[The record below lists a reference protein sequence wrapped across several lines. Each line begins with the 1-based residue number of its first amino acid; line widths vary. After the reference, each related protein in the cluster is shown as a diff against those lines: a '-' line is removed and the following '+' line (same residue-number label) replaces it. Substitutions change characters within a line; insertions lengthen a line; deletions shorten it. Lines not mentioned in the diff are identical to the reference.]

1 MCGIVGYTGAR
12 SAVDP
17 LIEGLRRL
25 EYRGYDSAGIALG
38 TPTSLFIEKRA
49 GKLANLESA
58 LTPNIPTVHSGI
70 SHTRWATHGGP
81 TDRNAHPHVDNEGK
95 LAVIH
100 NGIIEN
106 YSELKAEL
114 ESRGHSFSS
123 DTDTESVAHL
133 LSDLRKEHGGDL
145 TQAMRAAVKLLRGS
159 FTLLAVHAD
168 DPERIVGVRRNSPLV
183 AGIGDGENFLASDV
197 AAFIDYTKRAIELG
211 QDEIITITPSSIE
224 IIDLAGK
231 AVAPREY
238 EITWDAAA
246 AQKGGFTHFM
256 LKEIFE
262 QPKAVA
268 DTLIGRLSDND
279 QILIDELH
287 MTDAEIAALKKIV
300 VIACGTA
307 YHAGMV
313 AKYAI
318 EKWAKIS
325 VEVEIASEYRY
336 RDPIVDSS
344 TLVVAISQSG
354 ETMDTLM
361 AVRHAKAAGARV
373 LAICNTNSSTIPRE
387 SDAVIYTHAGPEI
400 AVASTKALLTQI
412 VAVYLLGLKL
422 AQVRKELSDLEVKSI
437 YHQMLELPAQIEQIL
452 ETVEPLRELTRK
464 FATSDTVLFLGRNVG
479 YPVALEGALKLKEL
493 AYIHAEGFAG
503 GELKHGPIALI
514 DSVKQTPVIA
524 ILPAGHENALDEKML
539 SNIQEVKARGA
550 RVIVIAQE
558 GDAVVGAEHIIRIPS
573 GPALLQPILATV
585 PLQVFA
591 YEMAVARGNDV
602 DQPRNLAKSVTVE

>member
-1 MCGIVGYTGAR
+1 MCGIVGYTGPQ
-12 SAVDP
+12 SAITP

-38 TPTSLFIEKRA
+38 TQGALFIEKRA
-49 GKLANLESA
+49 GKLGNLEGALPANL
-58 LTPNIPTVHSGI
+58 PVVHSGI
-70 SHTRWATHGGP
+70 GHTRWATHGGP
-81 TDRNAHPHVDNEGK
+81 TDHNAHPHVDNDGK

-106 YSELKAEL
+106 YSELKLEL
-114 ESRGHSFSS
+114 EKRGHKFSS

-133 LSDLRKEHGGDL
+133 LSDLRKEHNGDL
-145 TQAMRAAVKLLRGS
+145 TSSMREAVKRLRGS
-159 FTLLAVHAD
+159 FTLLAIHAD
-168 DPERIVGVRRNSPLV
+168 SPQTIVGVRRNSPLV
-183 AGIGDGENFLASDV
+183 VGLGKDENFMASDV
-197 AAFIDYTKRAIELG
+197 AAFIDYTKRAVELG
-211 QDEIITITPSSIE
+211 QDEVVTINPDSID
-224 IIDLAGK
+224 IVDLDGNK
-231 AVAPREY
+231 VEPKEY
-238 EITWDAAA
+238 EITWDSSA
-246 AQKGGFTHFM
+246 AQKGGFSHFM

-268 DTLIGRLSDND
+268 DTLIGRLSDNN
-279 QILIDELH
+279 QIELDELH
-287 MTDAEIAALKKIV
+287 MSDAEIKAIKKIV

-336 RDPIVDSS
+336 RDPIINEG
-344 TLVVAISQSG
+344 TLVIAISQSG

-361 AVRHAKAAGARV
+361 AIRHAKTAGARV

-387 SDAVIYTHAGPEI
+387 SDAVLYTHAGPEI
-400 AVASTKALLTQI
+400 AVASTKAFLTQV
-412 VAVYLLGLKL
+412 VAVYLIGLKL
-422 AQVRKELSDLEVKSI
+422 AQVRGELKDKQIHDLYNE
-437 YHQMLELPAQIEQIL
+437 MLELPGKIEQIL
-452 ETVEPLRELTRK
+452 ETVEPLRELTRG
-464 FATSDTVLFLGRNVG
+464 FATSSSVLFLGRNVG
-479 YPVALEGALKLKEL
+479 FPVALEGALKLKEL
-493 AYIHAEGFAG
+493 AYMHAEGFAG

-514 DSVKQTPVIA
+514 DQGTPVIA

-539 SNIQEVKARGA
+539 SNVQEVKARGA

-558 GDAVVGAEHIIRIPS
+558 GDNVVGAEHIIRIPVAA
-573 GPALLQPILATV
+573 ALFQPILATV

-591 YEMAVARGNDV
+591 YEMAVTRGNDV

>member
-1 MCGIVGYTGAR
+1 MCGIVGYSGPQ
-12 SAVDP
+12 SAATP

-38 TPTSLFIEKRA
+38 TPGKLFIEKKA
-49 GKLANLESA
+49 GKLSNLEGSLDA
-58 LTPNIPTVHSGI
+58 SLPVVHSGI
-70 SHTRWATHGGP
+70 GHTRWATHGGP
-81 TDRNAHPHVDNEGK
+81 TDRNAHPHVDNDGK

-106 YSELKAEL
+106 YSELRKEL
-114 ESRGHSFSS
+114 EARGHKFSS
-123 DTDTESVAHL
+123 ETDTESVAHL
-133 LSDLRKEHGGDL
+133 LSDLRKKHNGDL
-145 TQAMRAAVKLLRGS
+145 SAAMREAVKALRGS
-159 FTLLAVHAD
+159 FTLLAIHGDA
-168 DPERIVGVRRNSPLV
+168 PEVVVGVRRNSPLV
-183 AGIGDGENFLASDV
+183 VGLGKGENFMASDV

-211 QDEIITITPSSIE
+211 QDEVVTMTPDSVVIT
-224 IIDLAGK
+224 DLDGK
-231 AVAPREY
+231 AIKPTEY
-238 EITWDAAA
+238 LISWDASA

-268 DTLIGRLSDND
+268 DTLIGRLSDNK
-279 QILIDELH
+279 QIVLDELR
-287 MTDAEIAALKKIV
+287 MSADEIRALKKIT

-318 EKWAKIS
+318 EKWAKIP
-325 VEVEIASEYRY
+325 VEVEIASEFRY
-336 RDPIVDSS
+336 REPIIDAG
-344 TLVVAISQSG
+344 TLVIAISQSG

-361 AVRHAKAAGARV
+361 AVRHAKAAGGRV

-387 SDAVIYTHAGPEI
+387 SDAVLYTHAGPEI
-400 AVASTKALLTQI
+400 AVASTKALLTQM
-412 VAVYLLGLKL
+412 VAVYLIGLHL
-422 AQVRKELSDLEVKSI
+422 AQVNGSLSDAEVENL
-437 YHQMLELPAQIEQIL
+437 YNELLELPGKIEQIL
-452 ETVEPLRELTRK
+452 ETVEPLRALTRS
-464 FATSDTVLFLGRNVG
+464 FAENNIVLFLGRNIG

-514 DSVKQTPVIA
+514 DKGTPVIA
-524 ILPAGHENALDEKML
+524 ILPAGHEHALDEKML

-550 RVIVIAQE
+550 RVIVIAEE
-558 GDAVVGAEHIIRIPS
+558 GAHVEGAEHIIRIPVV
-573 GPALLQPILATV
+573 PALFQPVLATV

>member
-38 TPTSLFIEKRA
+38 TPTSLFVEKRA

-58 LTPNIPTVHSGI
+58 LSPNIPTVHSGI

-106 YSELKAEL
+106 YSELKAAL
-114 ESRGHSFSS
+114 ESRGHTFSS

-133 LSDLRKEHGGDL
+133 LSELRKEHGGDL

-211 QDEIITITPSSIE
+211 QDEIITITPETIE
-224 IIDLAGK
+224 IIDLDGK
-231 AVAPREY
+231 SVAPREY
-238 EITWDAAA
+238 EITWDASA

-287 MTDAEIAALKKIV
+287 MSDAEIADLKKIV

-422 AQVRKELSDLEVKSI
+422 AQVRGELSDAQVKTI
-437 YHQMLELPAQIEQIL
+437 YHQMLELPGQIEQIL

-479 YPVALEGALKLKEL
+479 FPVALEGALKLKEL

-524 ILPAGHENALDEKML
+524 ILPSGHENALDEKML

-558 GDAVVGAEHIIRIPS
+558 GDVVVGAEHIIRIPAA
-573 GPALLQPILATV
+573 PALLQPILATV

-591 YEMAVARGNDV
+591 YEMAVTRGNDV